1 MPQLLIFVPS
11 CVAFPSH
18 SANSQVTRIGAS
30 THCNGERVALEGR
43 QAGSRPKDS
52 TQPQRKPRGL
62 KPGDARHCLGE
73 SATKK
78 PTDTLVLSQEGK
90 GGPYERCRHHH
101 SHPGIQ

>member
-1 MPQLLIFVPS
+1 MPQLFVFVPS
-11 CVAFPSH
+11 CISFPFH
-18 SANSQVTRIGAS
+18 SANSQVTRISAS
-30 THCNGERVALEGR
+30 THCNGESVALEGR

-78 PTDTLVLSQEGK
+78 PTPSSCPRKVK
-90 GGPYERCRHHH
+90 GGPYERCRHDH